1 MSKLTNIHYFMD
13 KNNRKKVKK
22 EASKLGYETKKLSRG
37 VAHFEKDGEHI
48 VSIKGTDP
56 FNLKDMVSDASIFL
70 GNVGKDKQFNK
81 RRQEVKKIYKSIPD
95 DEKVS
100 LVAHSLGASIGTH
113 MLSKSKSIR
122 DRTHQAD
129 FYNTGYTKA
138 FHKELRQGLT
148 PEDRRQLNEKI
159 THHQVISD
167 VVSEPLKQGSV
178 GGVIHYKAPEN
189 STPLSRHSI
198 TVFDDLL

>member
-22 EASKLGYETKKLSRG
+22 EASKLGYETKSLSRG
-37 VAHFEKDGEHI
+37 VAHFEKDGEHVI
-48 VSIKGTDP
+48 SIKGTDP
-56 FNLKDMVSDASIFL
+56 FNIKDMVSDANIFL
-70 GNVGKDKQFNK
+70 GNVSNDKQFIK
-81 RRQEVKKIYKSIPD
+81 RRKEVKKIYKSIPD

-113 MLSKSKSIR
+113 ILSKSKSIR
-122 DRTHQAD
+122 DRTNQAD
-129 FYNTGYTKA
+129 FYNTGYTRS
-138 FHKELRQGLT
+138 FHRELRKDLT

-159 THHQVISD
+159 THHQVHGD

-178 GGVIHYKAPEN
+178 GGVIHYQPSEN
-189 STPLSRHSI
+189 STLLERHSLNA
-198 TVFDDLL
+198 FGL

>member
-22 EASKLGYETKKLSRG
+22 EASKLGYETKSLSRG

-56 FNLKDMVSDASIFL
+56 FNLKDMVSDANIFL
-70 GNVGKDKQFNK
+70 GNVNNDKQFNK
-81 RRQEVKKIYKSIPD
+81 RRKEVKKIYKSIPD
-95 DEKVS
+95 DE
-100 LVAHSLGASIGTH
+100 LINLTGHSLGASIGTH
-113 MLSKSKSIR
+113 ILSKSKSIR
-122 DRTHQAD
+122 KRTNKAD

-138 FHKELRQGLT
+138 FHKELREDLS
-148 PEDRRQLNEKI
+148 PEDRKELNEKI
-159 THHQVISD
+159 THHQVHGD

-178 GGVIHYKAPEN
+178 GGVIHYKAPKN
-189 STPLSRHSI
+189 STLLERHSLDA
-198 TVFDDLL
+198 FDEL